1 MKSPVLSIFVLM
13 CMSFAYAQSGNT
25 RFIDSP
31 SWVLANGAQ
40 AAGLSAEEVGER
52 SVRSD
57 SQTKNQNITEEKSIK
72 GQTEYSQGGRAEEAK
87 PGKKKS
93 VEPSN
98 PKKEGFLHIGVYAT
112 PVLNW
117 LGSIDKPYSRSGVN
131 FCVTPT
137 VMLDMR
143 MIGRL
148 YLGVGAA
155 FNTFGGRVKNP
166 GVGNVKYETSYSFSY
181 VEIPV
186 RVKWQTRNFAD
197 SKGSLF
203 LSAGLN
209 LGFGVSY
216 KYKDIYDGPITING
230 STMDGVFK
238 YKGKMKKDS
247 RLANLAGVAQ
257 FGYNYQIARRVN
269 LIMGVEY
276 HYGFVR
282 PVKKNHSLG
291 KPSYNNQQIGLLLG
305 VMF

>member
-1 MKSPVLSIFVLM
+1 MKSPVLSIFVLI

-31 SWVLANGAQ
+31 SWVLANDAQ
-40 AAGLSAEEVGER
+40 TSGRPSVG
-52 SVRSD
+52 SSD
-57 SQTKNQNITEEKSIK
+57 QPNRADNPAKNQTVTEAKASR
-72 GQTEYSQGGRAEEAK
+72 SQAENRPERRAEEAQ
-87 PGKKKS
+87 GKKKS

-98 PKKEGFLHIGVYAT
+98 PKKEGFLHIGVYVT

-117 LGSIDKPYSRSGVN
+117 LGSIDKPYTRSGVTG
-131 FCVTPT
+131 CVTPM

-143 MIGRL
+143 MVGRL
-148 YLGVGAA
+148 YLGVGVA
-155 FNTFGGRVKNP
+155 FNTFGGRVRNP
-166 GVGNVKYETSYSFSY
+166 SLGNVKYETAYSFSY

-238 YKGKMKKDS
+238 FKDKMKKDS